1 MLFAPG
7 HCQILEMPSSI
18 CSFIF
23 CLLLALVPLHAQDRD
38 GNTVVE
44 KSGVAL
50 VKSQA
55 WSSPAEAEVVKFTAF
70 TDRSARGGAGAGY
83 FILRLPSGKDI
94 QVQVACVV
102 KLVLK
107 PELPKNLLDD
117 SQRQLLQKNIDN
129 IVSTSKALP
138 ASRTILAE
146 YLKPLQDAAERYDSG
161 EVMENGVWS
170 ELQKYNFALVQ
181 KFESRI
187 QHAMLEAKVKKE
199 FDLKGHPDFLKL
211 SEFAEEDASLR
222 ERMDKMLAEHAKLV
236 SSENQAEILAKLQSP
251 LSPADAD
258 PLIAQLK
265 EFPDPSLRTESV
277 LKQSAT
283 AAELSKEI
291 EAVKMEIEGIWNRD
305 ALAQGK
311 LPQLSAD
318 LSGRIDMLAGKVK
331 VFRAGSPP
339 AGLWV
344 PVAALNSSVA
354 LKDGLTVL
362 QTRLEAREYRTMV
375 ETVDALSPIVSIIG
389 PKTRDGFGLIKVYPN
404 AEIAKFSKLMEEG
417 NTLFKTGDKKK
428 AASKF
433 KEALAVMPD
442 PGVETR
448 LSEIK

>member
-1 MLFAPG
+1 
-7 HCQILEMPSSI
+7 MPFFSY
-18 CSFIF
+18 SFIF
-23 CLLLALVPLHAQDRD
+23 CLLLTLFPLHAQERD

-55 WSSPAEAEVVKFTAF
+55 WSSPAEAEVIKFTAF

-83 FILRLPSGKDI
+83 LILRLPSGKDM
-94 QVQVACVV
+94 QVQVACLV
-102 KLVLK
+102 KIVLK
-107 PELPKNLLDD
+107 PELPRNLLDD
-117 SQRQLLQKNIDN
+117 SQRQVLQKNIDN
-129 IVSTSKALP
+129 IVSTSTTLP
-138 ASRTILAE
+138 ASRVILAE
-146 YLKPLQDAAERYDSG
+146 YVKPLQDAAARYDSG

-170 ELQKYNFALVQ
+170 SLQKHNVSLVQ
-181 KFESRI
+181 KFESRL
-187 QHAMLEAKVKKE
+187 QRAMLEAKVKKE
-199 FDLKGHPDFLKL
+199 FDLKGHPDFAKL

-222 ERMDKMLAEHAKLV
+222 ERMDRMLAEHAKLM
-236 SSENQAEILAKLQSP
+236 SLENQGEILVKLQSP
-251 LSPADAD
+251 LSPSDAD

-265 EFPDPSLRTESV
+265 EFPDPSLRTASV

-283 AAELSKEI
+283 AAELSKDI
-291 EAVKMEIEGIWNRD
+291 EVVKLEIEGIWNPD
-305 ALAQGK
+305 ALSQGK

-331 VFRAGSPP
+331 VFRAGLPP

-375 ETVDALSPIVSIIG
+375 ETVDALSPIVSLIG
-389 PKTRDGFGLIKVYPN
+389 PKTRDAFDLIKDYPN
-404 AEIAKFSKLMEEG
+404 AEISKFSKLVEEG
-417 NTLFKTGDKKK
+417 NTLLAAGDKKT

-433 KEALAVMPD
+433 KDALAVMPD
-442 PGVETR
+442 SSVESR
-448 LSEIK
+448 LSEIN

>member
-1 MLFAPG
+1 
-7 HCQILEMPSSI
+7 MPSSI